1 MRHTQTRCARGREF
15 ELKRVVQILHLR
27 AMREWAFRVFLGVVC
42 VSGSSRAES
51 RVRPGELVQA
61 ATDVSG
67 LRRLLTSPSEWMLGS
82 TSGGTSGARGKG
94 GAPGVSYS
102 QMLGAL
108 IVTRDLRFPGTSFL
122 ALRLIPT
129 RRALGG
135 EIQVPVVLR
144 PRVIA
149 TGWYGVDALVRF

>member
-1 MRHTQTRCARGREF
+1 
-15 ELKRVVQILHLR
+15 
-27 AMREWAFRVFLGVVC
+27 MREWVFRVFLAVVC

-51 RVRPGELVQA
+51 RLQPGELVQA

-67 LRRLLTSPSEWMLGS
+67 LRRLVSSPSEWMASL
-82 TSGGTSGARGKG
+82 TSGGAAPVRGKG
-94 GAPGVSYS
+94 ARPGLSYS
-102 QMLGAL
+102 ALLGAL
-108 IVTRDLRFPGTSFL
+108 IITRDLRLPGASFV

-135 EIQVPVVLR
+135 DSQIPVVVR
-144 PRVIA
+144 PRVIG